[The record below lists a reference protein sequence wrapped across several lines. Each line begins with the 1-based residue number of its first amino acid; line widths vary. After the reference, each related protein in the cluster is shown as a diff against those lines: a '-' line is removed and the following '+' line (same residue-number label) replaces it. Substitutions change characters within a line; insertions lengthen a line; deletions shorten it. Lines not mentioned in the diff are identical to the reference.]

1 MPPRVPLR
9 LLRSHQT
16 PALRTFFRQTFQ
28 QPFKSQRRNVATEAP
43 AVEAESGFSKFWNS
57 KVGPKTVHFWA
68 PIMKLSIVL
77 AGVAD
82 FYRPPEALSLTQ
94 NLALLSTGAIWTRW
108 CFIIKPQNIFLAT
121 INFGLMCVGA
131 TQVARITMYN
141 QSLKKDGI
149 KEAAKEEVQVAE
161 DLAKDTATAA
171 KKAIN
176 A

>member
-1 MPPRVPLR
+1 MPPRVPLHVF
-9 LLRSHQT
+9 RSAQT
-16 PALRTFFRQTFQ
+16 PAFRASFRQNFL
-28 QPFKSQRRNVATEAP
+28 QPFKLQRRNAATEAS
-43 AVEAESGFSKFWNS
+43 AVAPGSGLSKFWNS

-68 PIMKLSIVL
+68 PIMKLVIVL

-121 INFGLMCVGA
+121 INFGLMCVGL
-131 TQVARITMYN
+131 TQVTRITLYH
-141 QSLKKDGI
+141 QAQKKGGI
-149 KEAAKEEVQVAE
+149 KEAAKEEAKAAE
-161 DLAKDTATAA
+161 DIVKDTAAAA
-171 KKAIN
+171 KKAVN